1 MEHEKKIL
9 NENLDDSRSESTDGT
24 LSRQM
29 VNDME
34 ACVLLL
40 NDKVAAVC
48 VFKNMYMYVRICACV
63 YVCMYI
69 YTYIYIHI
77 YIYIYIYMYIHIYL
91 YIYVYVHIYA
101 YKVGVVCPCTCFFQV
116 SICMRVCVHA
126 V

>member
-63 YVCMYI
+63 YVCYMYI
-69 YTYIYIHI
+69 YIYIYISIYIHI
-77 YIYIYIYMYIHIYL
+77 YIYM
-91 YIYVYVHIYA
+91 YVYTHTRL
-101 YKVGVVCPCTCFFQV
+101 G
-116 SICMRVCVHA
+116 
-126 V
+126 